1 VHLVV
6 APDKFKGSLTAREV
20 ADRIAAGIARVAPD
34 VAIARVPVAD
44 GGDGTVDAA
53 LAAGFTRVAVRAHGP
68 TGAPVDTAFAVREG
82 LAVIEMADVSGLRLL
97 DPGGLDALRA
107 SSSGVGEVIR
117 AALDHGCHTVV
128 LGIGGSASTDGGAGM
143 LAALGARLFDAA
155 GTELPPGGGAL
166 STLERVDLSGL
177 DPRLA
182 QTRVVVA
189 SDVDNPLLGPYGA
202 AAVYGP
208 QKGATPADVALLDA
222 ALARWDEVLGRALQG
237 TPAGRSW
244 DGMRDRPGAG
254 AAGGVGYAAMG
265 VLGGALEPGIGLIMD
280 LVRFAEHVPGA
291 GLVITGEGSLDQQ
304 TLSGK
309 APAGVAAAAQA
320 AGVPVI
326 AVCGRLALTEDELHT
341 AGFAGAYALTDIE
354 PDLRRCLDHAG
365 PLLEALAQ
373 KMARDWLAE
382 PRPVTPGEGRES
394 QSQAN
399 HLRAPGTQVS
409 ELGG

>member
-1 VHLVV
+1 
-6 APDKFKGSLTAREV
+6 
-20 ADRIAAGIARVAPD
+20 
-34 VAIARVPVAD
+34 
-44 GGDGTVDAA
+44 
-53 LAAGFTRVAVRAHGP
+53 
-68 TGAPVDTAFAVREG
+68 
-82 LAVIEMADVSGLRLL
+82 
-97 DPGGLDALRA
+97 
-107 SSSGVGEVIR
+107 
-117 AALDHGCHTVV
+117 
-128 LGIGGSASTDGGAGM
+128 
-143 LAALGARLFDAA
+143 
-155 GTELPPGGGAL
+155 
-166 STLERVDLSGL
+166 
-177 DPRLA
+177 
-182 QTRVVVA
+182 VVA